1 MERKSEREE
10 QHSIS
15 DDFEEYAVAY
25 NYGNT
30 DHEVVYISD
39 DDSGRLKPIAVFIWV
54 RNNKYL
60 CACD

>member
-15 DDFEEYAVAY
+15 DDFEEYDVAY

-30 DHEVVYISD
+30 DHEVVYVSD
-39 DDSGRLKPIAVFIWV
+39 DD
-54 RNNKYL
+54 
-60 CACD
+60 